1 MIRYFYRTSKTK
13 IKYLEAFNKDVWVY
27 CEAPT
32 DEEVKDLINQLEL
45 DAGHIEDAL
54 DEDEMPRI
62 EREDSQLYLFTRIP
76 LTNDDLRLGT
86 TPLLFVLGEGYILT
100 ICNRPLPRID
110 KFLDDK
116 IIFST
121 AHPDQ
126 LMLIIL
132 NEIIEQYDSYLNQVS
147 RQIKAIRSRLRIEEI
162 SNKDFVDFVL
172 VEDELNEFLSAL
184 TPTSAILRRLLISK
198 HLKLSDDDRDLVED
212 LLLANEQSIE
222 ATRSNT
228 KSIVN
233 IREAYSTIMSNNLNR
248 VIRVLT
254 VLTVILAIPTL
265 IGSLYGMNV
274 KLPLD
279 TANYTFG
286 IIIIL
291 SLLISLALIWYFRK
305 RNWL

>member
-13 IKYLEAFNKDVWVY
+13 IKYLETFKKDVWVY